1 MSEGSGERCAATT
14 PGTAE
19 TLASSAVNWGIA
31 RKVREGHRAVQVD
44 R

>member
-1 MSEGSGERCAATT
+1 MGSGERCATT
-14 PGTAE
+14 PGAAE

-31 RKVREGHRAVQVD
+31 RKVREGHRAVRVD